1 MNNLDMIE
9 IDALRTRYHFFL
21 RSARVMR
28 RSGWMRCFVPGAIAR
43 ARYAYL
49 MLKIYGVSP

>member
-28 RSGWMRCFVPGAIAR
+28 TSGWMRCFVPGCIAR
-43 ARYAYL
+43 ARYAKL
-49 MLKIYGVSP
+49 MLQIMEVKP